1 MNKGIF
7 VAQDCHVCPVIVPAS
22 KGAAVAGTRFNLAS
36 WAHASVLL
44 GLGASGGPIGA
55 ITVNAYAAQTGGSGV
70 AIPYR
75 LFKAENASA
84 PFDVLALN
92 SATNDGNFPQLAAG
106 YTPSS
111 DVADAMYLI
120 EIDAADLLAA
130 ANGTYVEI
138 DIAVGSMGTTPQLM
152 AAYAIL
158 SGGRQTGDTTATAQ
172 A

>member
-7 VAQDCHVCPVIVPAS
+7 VAQDAHVCLVIAPVSA
-22 KGAAVAGTRFNLAS
+22 GAAVAGKRFNLAS

-44 GLGASGGPIGA
+44 GLGAAGGPIGA
-55 ITVNAYAAQTGGSGV
+55 ITVNVYAAETGGAGV

-75 LFKAENASA
+75 LFKAENATA

-92 SATNDGNFPQLAAG
+92 SATNDGNFPQVAAG
-106 YTPSS
+106 YTPGS
-111 DVADAMYLI
+111 DVANASYLI

-138 DIAVGSMGTTPQLM
+138 DIAVGSLGTTPQLM

-158 SGGRQTGDTTATAQ
+158 SGGRQTGDTTASAQ
-172 A
+172 V